1 MDAMYLAKTFVNQY
15 TMIKEICDKYMHCH
29 ECPFYSKE
37 NENCAFIVVDCD
49 RPMYWNI

>member
-15 TMIKEICDKYMHCH
+15 TMIKEICDRNENCP

-37 NENCAFIVVDCD
+37 NENCAFKVVDCNL
-49 RPMYWNI
+49 PMDWSI